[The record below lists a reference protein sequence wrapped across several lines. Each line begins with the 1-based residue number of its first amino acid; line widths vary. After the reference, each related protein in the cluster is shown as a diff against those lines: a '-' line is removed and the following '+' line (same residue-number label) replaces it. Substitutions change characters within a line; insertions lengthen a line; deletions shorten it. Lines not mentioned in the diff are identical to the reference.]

1 MLSIIQSTSH
11 FSSLFSSLLSLFYSS
26 NHNTARFILMKCV
39 GEMIRCWSMS
49 FIVLKR
55 DDIIQLVLTG
65 VKDRAGEVRDAS
77 RIVLCLY
84 YCRIY
89 PSQHDLPTQEDISNN
104 EGSFITISNH

>member
-11 FSSLFSSLLSLFYSS
+11 FSSLFTSLLSLFYSS
-26 NHNTARFILMKCV
+26 NHNTARFVLMKCV

-49 FIVLKR
+49 FVVLKR
-55 DDIIQLVLTG
+55 DDIIQLVLAG

-89 PSQHDLPTQEDISNN
+89 SSHQDFPQQEDLSSDD
-104 EGSFITISNH
+104 GT

>member
-1 MLSIIQSTSH
+1 
-11 FSSLFSSLLSLFYSS
+11 
-26 NHNTARFILMKCV
+26 MKCV

-89 PSQHDLPTQEDISNN
+89 PSHHDLPTQEDISNN
-104 EGSFITISNH
+104 EGSFITITNH